1 MSDPYAAP
9 KKNYLLRTIICL
21 ICAVLLFGTIGLIQ
35 LSNSGL
41 QWSFLTFLNKIVGLF
56 LLEPLLSISGPE
68 FTCNWTFKLAQ
79 LCARALILLLIASG
93 IRSVFRERYE
103 LWRFRKAVG
112 HDIFIGV
119 GARGHQLALKAA
131 AEGTRV
137 VAIDMDEH
145 NEVREVLQRSNGLFI
160 NGSGLR
166 TTLLRSARVKTARR
180 IVILTADDS
189 LNAHIAEKVTSVW
202 MEENREEL
210 THGHAISLEILVSVG
225 SPEFRD
231 LLRERWSLIAD
242 TPSKHIHVKLVGFR
256 SVALR
261 SVLLEIAKQAGSNAD
276 VRTRG
281 IHVLLA
287 GESQFV
293 EEFLKLAVGFFQI
306 SGTQKPKFVVCTA
319 DNSLPASF
327 PTRYPGIDEVAD
339 VQFLSMHP
347 DDVAW
352 ANELSGRAFDVA
364 VIAMAKEADTLCVG
378 ERVLRSSRFSVN
390 SVTALVQGL
399 PAIKIQALKK
409 MRVISTFEEG
419 CKSVEFGD
427 LTLEKLAQANHE
439 AYLLTLNTVEWTNAS
454 SWQELAEHRKESNR
468 WIVLHHQVKHAMWQ
482 SAHLNEQVD
491 LFELLIISDH
501 ARWVGEKVM
510 HGWKRGETLD
520 PIHRIHPEMCPFN
533 ELSPARQT
541 AIRAQIKK
549 VLGIH

>member
-9 KKNYLLRTIICL
+9 KKNYLLRTTLCL
-21 ICAVLLFGTIGLIQ
+21 VGAVLLFGTAGLIRMW
-35 LSNSGL
+35 SGG
-41 QWSFLTFLNKIVGLF
+41 QPWSLLTFLNKIVGLF

-68 FTCNWTFKLAQ
+68 FTCDWTLKLAQ
-79 LCARALILLLIASG
+79 LLARALILLLIASG
-93 IRSVFRERYE
+93 IRAIFRERYE

-137 VAIDMDEH
+137 VAIDLDEH

-166 TTLLRSARVKTARR
+166 STLLRAANVKTARR
-180 IVILTADDS
+180 IIILTADDS
-189 LNAHIAEKVTSVW
+189 LNAHIAEKVTTVW
-202 MEENREEL
+202 MEDNQEALARGDSINV
-210 THGHAISLEILVSVG
+210 EILVSIG

-231 LLRERWSLIAD
+231 LLRERWSLITD
-242 TPSKHIHVKLVGFR
+242 TPSKHVDLKLIGFR

-261 SVLLEIAKQAGSNAD
+261 SVLLEIGKQSGANAKIRAQ
-276 VRTRG
+276 G
-281 IHVLLA
+281 INVLVA
-287 GESQFV
+287 GESSFV

-306 SGTQKPKFVVCTA
+306 SGTQKPKFVVCTTG
-319 DNSLPASF
+319 DSLSSAF
-327 PTRYPGIDEVAD
+327 PTRYPGLPEVAD

-352 ANELSGRAFDVA
+352 ANELAGRAFDVA

-378 ERVLRSSRFSVN
+378 ERVLRSSRFTVD

-399 PAIKIQALKK
+399 PAINIQTLKK
-409 MRVISTFEEG
+409 MKVISTFEQG

-454 SWQELAEHRKESNR
+454 SWLELDEHRKESNR
-468 WIVLHHQVKHAMWQ
+468 WIVLHHQVKHAIWQ

-491 LFELLIISDH
+491 LFELLLISDH

-510 HGWKRGETLD
+510 HGWKRGATLD
-520 PIHRIHPEMCPFN
+520 SIHRIHPEICPFN
-533 ELSPARQT
+533 ELTAARQN
-541 AIRAQIKK
+541 AIRAQIQK